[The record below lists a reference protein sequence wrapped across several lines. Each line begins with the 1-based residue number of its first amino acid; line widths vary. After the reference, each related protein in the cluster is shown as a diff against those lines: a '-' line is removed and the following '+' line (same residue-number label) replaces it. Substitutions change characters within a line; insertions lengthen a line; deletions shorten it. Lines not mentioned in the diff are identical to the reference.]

1 MCDYCR
7 FGRPS
12 PDGENILC
20 EKKGIKEKGEKCRAY
35 KYDPLKRV
43 PLNQPALADVDPSD
57 FELLQQRICV
67 RKTAHTKLPRL
78 HGAPYGRRPGCN
90 RLVRRH
96 KRKEP

>member
-1 MCDYCR
+1 MRNKVLNKKKYPPMCDYCR

-57 FELLQQRICV
+57 FEL
-67 RKTAHTKLPRL
+67 
-78 HGAPYGRRPGCN
+78 
-90 RLVRRH
+90 
-96 KRKEP
+96 